1 VKIFRL
7 ILLIAHIGLFFLLA
21 ATLLN
26 AYVPPKTF
34 PWFNLLSLGFPVLM
48 IAYILLTLFWIFSWK
63 KRAFVF
69 VLLGLLFFK
78 PAIRWVNYS
87 PQKNEVPD
95 LKIVSLNANGG
106 MHGIDNINS
115 YIDSQNADI
124 VMLQEYGGE
133 MKYHFQGLQAGPQSY
148 VIQVFSKHRIIE
160 QKQLIESDYIYNNAY
175 ASQTDI
181 EIKGKIYRFINVY
194 LQPFKFRKHMVK
206 LNGNSEEDEQKVK
219 NVIKRLIPTFKMH
232 QDQIASIRESIDNS
246 PYPVILAGDFNSVP
260 NSYEYYH
267 LLKDLQDAFV
277 ESGSGSGTSFHDYK
291 YPIRIDYIFSSESIK
306 PLSYHV
312 DRSVKLSDHFPV
324 IATFKLEK

>member
-1 VKIFRL
+1 MKIFRL
-7 ILLIAHIGLFFLLA
+7 ILLIAHIGFFFLLA

-34 PWFNLLSLGFPVLM
+34 PWFNLISLGFPVLM

-63 KRAFVF
+63 KRAVVF

-78 PAIRWVNYS
+78 PTIRWVNYS
-87 PQKNEVPD
+87 PQKNETSN
-95 LKIVSLNANGG
+95 LKVLTMNAKGG
-106 MHGIDNINS
+106 YYGIDNINA
-115 YIDSQNADI
+115 YISSQNPDI
-124 VMLQEYGGE
+124 VMLQEYGSK
-133 MKYHFQGLQAGPQSY
+133 MKYHFDGLKQAPDSW
-148 VIQVFSKHRIIE
+148 VIQVFSKHKIIS
-160 QKQLIESDYIYNNAY
+160 QKQLIDSDYTFNNAY

-181 EIKGKIYRFINVY
+181 EIRGKTYRFINVY

-206 LNGNSEEDEQKVK
+206 FNGNGEEDEQKVK

-232 QDQIASIRESIDNS
+232 QDQITSIRESIDNS

-267 LLKDLQDAFV
+267 LLKGLQDAFV

-312 DRSVKLSDHFPV
+312 DRSVKLSDHFPI
-324 IATFKLEK
+324 IANFKLEK